1 MINKIENFIFDKVK
15 KNAGLKNILV
25 KCYQCI
31 FSLAGLRKGRFVT
44 QLNSMII
51 EDAFFGFHDRPS
63 MNSYK
68 HVLGHSINECNTAS
82 IKVYDLN
89 LNESNLIAK
98 TQCWNNQQGS
108 LLTWF
113 DEENVIYN
121 DFTDSPVTK
130 IISKS
135 GELRKVLPFH
145 FFSVSPNHNYL
156 TSINFLRFGVGLDG
170 YGYEVKF
177 PEEFNID
184 AKENISRNNISDLN
198 IYLLKSFSDE
208 PILIKNF
215 KIIDLMKDAI
225 GLLPDGYFYF
235 SHTAFSPD
243 SSKVF
248 FLLRSSNAKQNTS
261 QLYVYDIIEDNLLIL
276 PTGGMVSHLTWFGQN
291 SVVAYCN
298 IINGQDAYYK
308 FELNIA
314 DITVERVVVANN
326 ERDGHPNAI
335 DSTRFVTDTYPDR
348 ERRQHLYLVNPTSG
362 TVQELLS
369 IYSPLKFRGNDR
381 VDLHPR
387 FSLCGR
393 YITIDT
399 SHNNKRQQ
407 VVLELKD

>member
-1 MINKIENFIFDKVK
+1 MLNKIENFIFEKVK

-25 KCYQCI
+25 KSYQRI

-44 QLNSMII
+44 ELNSIII

-63 MNSYK
+63 MNSYR
-68 HVLGHSINECNTAS
+68 HVLGHSINECNSAS

-89 LNESNLIAK
+89 LNESKLIAK

-113 DEENVIYN
+113 DEETVIYN
-121 DFTDSPVTK
+121 DVIDKPVTK
-130 IISKS
+130 IVSKS
-135 GELRKVLPFH
+135 GELKKILPFH
-145 FFSVSPNHNYL
+145 FFSVSPNHNLL
-156 TSINFLRFGVGLDG
+156 TSINFLRFGAGLDG
-170 YGYEVKF
+170 YGYEIKF

-184 AKENISRNNISDLN
+184 AKDKISLKDISNLN
-198 IYLLKSFSDE
+198 IYLLESFNDE
-208 PILIKNF
+208 PVLIKTF
-215 KIIDLMKDAI
+215 KMTELIKDAV
-225 GLLPDGYFYF
+225 GLLKDGYFYF

-248 FLLRSSNAKQNTS
+248 FLLRSSNAKHNTS
-261 QLYVYDIIEDNLLIL
+261 QLYVYDIKNDKLRIL
-276 PTGGMVSHLTWFGQN
+276 PTGGMVSHLTWFGEN
-291 SVVAYCN
+291 SIIAYCN

-308 FELNIA
+308 FELSTA

-335 DSTRFVTDTYPDR
+335 DSIRFITDTYPDR
-348 ERRQHLYLVNPTSG
+348 ERRQHLYLVNPNYG
-362 TVQELLS
+362 EVRELLS

-387 FSLCGR
+387 FSLCGN